1 MSIDKDKENKI
12 DSDFGKEHED
22 EIDPIV
28 EANESLTAM
37 NSDPFDKT
45 LEIMSQTLASID
57 NKIEV
62 ENSQLQKLDQLSEI
76 KGQLNRIENIN
87 LTTVA
92 IDEIYEH
99 KIKEK
104 KEEKMPQSSI
114 THNQQETPKLL
125 EKIEMLE
132 KKISTIENEFNNS
145 SEKFK
150 KIESVVNRFEDL
162 ESELPNLFKNLF
174 QKKKITKPNE
184 KILNTNKLEI
194 QSESLKTT
202 IPKDTESIIEEA
214 EDSLE
219 NITNETLIL
228 ENTNNENSIK
238 NNFSDDFYIED
249 QKPKSNNLKYGLW
262 MVLPLCTLITI
273 LFFINK
279 NQIIDLHFDEIIRGI
294 FFLIDKIFK
303 KFLLIF

>member
-1 MSIDKDKENKI
+1 MNYQIFLKI
-12 DSDFGKEHED
+12 F
-22 EIDPIV
+22 
-28 EANESLTAM
+28 
-37 NSDPFDKT
+37 
-45 LEIMSQTLASID
+45 
-57 NKIEV
+57 
-62 ENSQLQKLDQLSEI
+62 
-76 KGQLNRIENIN
+76 
-87 LTTVA
+87 
-92 IDEIYEH
+92 
-99 KIKEK
+99 
-104 KEEKMPQSSI
+104 
-114 THNQQETPKLL
+114 
-125 EKIEMLE
+125 
-132 KKISTIENEFNNS
+132 
-145 SEKFK
+145 FK
-150 KIESVVNRFEDL
+150 
-162 ESELPNLFKNLF
+162 
-174 QKKKITKPNE
+174 KKKITKPNE

-194 QSESLKTT
+194 QSESIKTT

-279 NQIIDLHFDEIIRGI
+279 NQIIDLNFDEIIRGI
-294 FFLIDKIFK
+294 FSLIDKIFK